1 MKNDR
6 YQGSIV
12 AFRNDR
18 MGARFLSI
26 LNAIRIS
33 NDYNIPYYFTW
44 TTHGRTN
51 AELQAPTDLF
61 DEDYFSEHY
70 VNHEEYRGFHKKA
83 IDLGTLPPDSGPE
96 TIERL
101 VAENQVLMSTA
112 THLFVLPWEQHNQ
125 VAESFTNAVAKL
137 RFSPAVQAAIA
148 FVDDTL
154 RDKGTAVH
162 IRRGDII
169 YDPVTSAEPW
179 PNKYIPREFYEVL
192 VEQLRSDPENRIL
205 GFSDEPIEISRLKEI
220 NSNVVLPSEILPE
233 NLTLAQSDFMELY
246 AMSRCQNIYGPPS
259 SGFSMAAAAM
269 GNFTVTDICN
279 GLGPE
284 GKTQAL
290 ERLTDRLK
298 THSDI
303 FLSDGDISQSLY
315 FALEYLTENE
325 RGDEG
330 QNLLEDYIERGINK
344 PHLYTLW
351 LKQILLSKK
360 PRNSA
365 HVLQSFAKYQPQKAV
380 AGRLD
385 QRWSELYRLA
395 SIAAAREGNKPE
407 AAHRIAM
414 SIWYSGGNRPAY
426 NTLGWL
432 LQNGVVDPAQF
443 IIPFDPDLS
452 RIAPTAA
459 TATTGDL
466 SHPMSGEGGNLILPP
481 DLMIRDWEPL
491 LGKTQT
497 RGFDTPAVAK
507 HMCGILQRQF
517 SRSSPTAS
525 MKSAVGVY
533 SRVSGDLE
541 AAITHQNEALYDVGD
556 NALFHMRLAEA
567 LLAKDRANR
576 TAEEHL
582 ERAIELAPGQAFF
595 QARLALYLWDQGKR
609 EAARDMM
616 TTIAE
621 QHPRTVPELL
631 YYTAHM
637 RRLTKLRDTKTLGYI
652 NKALEMAPHMQRY
665 RLLRYHLLVDQ
676 DKKDEALAEIDDIA
690 ITFGTSNSLVK
701 LRERLE

>member
-1 MKNDR
+1 
-6 YQGSIV
+6 
-12 AFRNDR
+12 
-18 MGARFLSI
+18 
-26 LNAIRIS
+26 
-33 NDYNIPYYFTW
+33 
-44 TTHGRTN
+44 
-51 AELQAPTDLF
+51 
-61 DEDYFSEHY
+61 
-70 VNHEEYRGFHKKA
+70 
-83 IDLGTLPPDSGPE
+83 
-96 TIERL
+96 
-101 VAENQVLMSTA
+101 
-112 THLFVLPWEQHNQ
+112 
-125 VAESFTNAVAKL
+125 
-137 RFSPAVQAAIA
+137 
-148 FVDDTL
+148 
-154 RDKGTAVH
+154 
-162 IRRGDII
+162 
-169 YDPVTSAEPW
+169 
-179 PNKYIPREFYEVL
+179 
-192 VEQLRSDPENRIL
+192 
-205 GFSDEPIEISRLKEI
+205 
-220 NSNVVLPSEILPE
+220 
-233 NLTLAQSDFMELY
+233 
-246 AMSRCQNIYGPPS
+246 
-259 SGFSMAAAAM
+259 
-269 GNFTVTDICN
+269 
-279 GLGPE
+279 
-284 GKTQAL
+284 
-290 ERLTDRLK
+290 
-298 THSDI
+298 
-303 FLSDGDISQSLY
+303 
-315 FALEYLTENE
+315 
-325 RGDEG
+325 
-330 QNLLEDYIERGINK
+330 
-344 PHLYTLW
+344 
-351 LKQILLSKK
+351 
-360 PRNSA
+360 
-365 HVLQSFAKYQPQKAV
+365 
-380 AGRLD
+380 
-385 QRWSELYRLA
+385 
-395 SIAAAREGNKPE
+395 
-407 AAHRIAM
+407 
-414 SIWYSGGNRPAY
+414 
-426 NTLGWL
+426 
-432 LQNGVVDPAQF
+432 
-443 IIPFDPDLS
+443 
-452 RIAPTAA
+452 
-459 TATTGDL
+459 
-466 SHPMSGEGGNLILPP
+466 MSGEGGNLILPP